1 MNRRTYIKTGAMA
14 LLATSLVAPV
24 AHAKSGMLG
33 KLGPDDF
40 KKANTEAGEK
50 VKAVKPGTGA
60 LSDSDK
66 ELLKEI
72 ALGGMWQLEL
82 SKVTA
87 SQASSEDVKMIANAE
102 VVEQTAVSS
111 KLKEIATAGGAA
123 LPEQPD
129 DDTNDMVAKLK
140 KESGLELDKKYL
152 KESGIKGHEK
162 LKDTMEKVQKKAES
176 SALKALADAAL
187 PLIRTHLQVA
197 KDEADD
203 MDKA

>member
-1 MNRRTYIKTGAMA
+1 
-14 LLATSLVAPV
+14 
-24 AHAKSGMLG
+24 MLG